1 MAEES
6 LLLNF
11 VADEPSSSVN
21 RVNSGGRW
29 KDRMKEKKNQKR
41 KAASSTSAKDHSPAA
56 TNSRKVQSREN
67 VPASNESKRRKTA
80 ASPVSKQ
87 HSVAKPV
94 KHDNTFVSSL
104 FTGDSKEHLS
114 STTNAHDTE
123 DENQSMFDTQNQD
136 APSNAPLSTT
146 TFAGVQ
152 LDSQLASHLEEKM
165 NITAPTNIQNSCLP
179 ALLNG
184 EDKDAFI
191 EAETGSG
198 KTLAYLLPIIQRLVR
213 LPPTKRSRT
222 SGLFAVIVAPTRE
235 LCQQI
240 YNVANNLTNNRLA
253 HWIVSCNVIGGEKK
267 KSEKSRIRKGVNIL
281 IGTPGRLADHIENT
295 EVLDLS
301 QVRWVVLDEGDRLM
315 DMGFEETITKILSY
329 LDSQNSLYP
338 LGDSMPSRKVN
349 VLCSATIKD
358 TVKRLSQS
366 ALKDAMYL
374 RSSSSS
380 ADENEDQKIRKSSA
394 PAQLLQ
400 RYCVIPPKLRLVS
413 LAAVL
418 RSNLINNQK
427 IIVFL
432 SCADSVNFHF
442 EAFRRKKAEIEVEQ
456 EEREDESKKTTSS
469 TGNEEAVDT
478 AYRLNEK
485 AKVYRLHG
493 SLSQQTRTKTL
504 SQFCSEKDSSPR
516 ILLCTDV
523 ASRGLDLPNIDL
535 VVQYDAP
542 FSTDDYLHRIGRT
555 ARAGH
560 NGAAIM
566 FLLPKEVEYIDLLRA
581 NIKVNITEQPN
592 GPSSILNSGFSVR
605 GGPPAKSELEWQDR
619 ATEWQ
624 LELERMILD
633 SPELKEVAKKAFS
646 SYVRAYATHLSS
658 ERSIFNM
665 RDLHLGHIAKSFAL
679 REAPGKMSNNN
690 NKQKGTVAG
699 ARLKKK
705 KDNSPAAIAAKM
717 QQKAMEHYSIE
728 HNIG

>member
-11 VADEPSSSVN
+11 VTDEPGSSTGPV
-21 RVNSGGRW
+21 RSGGRW
-29 KDRMKEKKNQKR
+29 KDRLKDKKNQKR
-41 KAASSTSAKDHSPAA
+41 KAASSMPTTDRSLAE
-56 TNSRKVQSREN
+56 RKPIKSQRKEN
-67 VPASNESKRRKTA
+67 IPSMHESKRRKSIPGSVSN
-80 ASPVSKQ
+80 SPS
-87 HSVAKPV
+87 ATNPM

-114 STTNAHDTE
+114 KAPRDAG
-123 DENQSMFDTQNQD
+123 DENQGMFDTRNQE
-136 APSNAPLSTT
+136 APSNAPVSTT

-152 LDSQLASHLEEKM
+152 LDSQLASHLAEKM

-184 EDKDAFI
+184 NDRDAFI

-198 KTLAYLLPIIQRLVR
+198 KTLAYLLPIIQRLIR
-213 LPPTKRSRT
+213 LPYEKRSRT

-240 YNVANNLTNNRLA
+240 YTVANNLTNNRLA

-295 EVLDLS
+295 EALDLS

-315 DMGFEETITKILSY
+315 DMGFEETITKILKY
-329 LDSQNSLYP
+329 LDSQNSPYP

-358 TVKRLSQS
+358 TVEQLSQS

-380 ADENEDQKIRKSSA
+380 AEDNEDEKKHKSSA

-413 LAAVL
+413 LASIL
-418 RSNLINNQK
+418 RSNLKGNQR

-442 EAFRRKKAEIEVEQ
+442 EAFRRVQAKSENELEVK
-456 EEREDESKKTTSS
+456 EDDANKISTSS
-469 TGNEEAVDT
+469 EQAVDT
-478 AYRLNEK
+478 AHRLNNN

-493 SLSQQTRTKTL
+493 SLSQQTRTATL
-504 SQFCSEKDSSPR
+504 SQFSSEKNNFPR

-523 ASRGLDLPNIDL
+523 AARGLDLPNIDL

-560 NGAAIM
+560 SGAAFM
-566 FLLPKEVEYIDLLRA
+566 FLLPKEVEYINLLRA
-581 NIKVNITEQPN
+581 NVKVNISEQPN
-592 GPSSILNSGFSVR
+592 GPSSILSSGFSVQGSR
-605 GGPPAKSELEWQDR
+605 AKNELEWQDQ

-624 LELERMILD
+624 LELERMILED
-633 SPELKEVAKKAFS
+633 SELKEIAKKAFS

-679 REAPGKMSNNN
+679 REAPGKMSNNSN
-690 NKQKGTVAG
+690 SKQKGGTSS
-699 ARLKKK
+699 ARPKKI
-705 KDNSPAAIAAKM
+705 KDNSPAAISARM